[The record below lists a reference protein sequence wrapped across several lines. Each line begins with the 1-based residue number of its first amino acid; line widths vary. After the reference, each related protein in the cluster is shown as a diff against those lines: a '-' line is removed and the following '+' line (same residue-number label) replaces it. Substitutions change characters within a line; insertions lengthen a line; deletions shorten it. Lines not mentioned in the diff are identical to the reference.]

1 MKPNGHLIQLACERS
16 GLSVPHL
23 AYRLQVQPS
32 YLYTIVNGKR
42 RAGEQLKGK
51 LVAEDLIT
59 LDEAF
64 GAAA

>member
-1 MKPNGHLIQLACERS
+1 MTPNGHLIVLACERS
-16 GLSVPHL
+16 GLSVPEL
-23 AYRLQVQPS
+23 AYRIRVQPS

-51 LVAEDLIT
+51 LVAEELLT

-64 GAAA
+64 GEAA